1 MIYALLLR
9 NFGVEIHA
17 LFPQNILDWGAD
29 SANFSS
35 FWMYEDQESKS
46 NGVSLQSRLNPA
58 GCALS
63 SAINAMMDWLL
74 SFQRLQCLSRMVESC
89 SKTRWVS
96 IFTSGSNSRFSRLWV
111 MICPCRDQLA
121 SPPTNHFSSLSFT
134 RKSAL
139 LGRYKILW
147 CQQLSQKL
155 GTLDTVSPFNSVTY
169 EKKVTPSDR
178 PCRWS

>member
-1 MIYALLLR
+1 MIYALLSR
-9 NFGVEIHA
+9 NFGVQIYA

-96 IFTSGSNSRFSRLWV
+96 IFTSGSNPRFSSSPDCESWFALVEISWLPHQP
-111 MICPCRDQLA
+111 IISQASA
-121 SPPTNHFSSLSFT
+121 SPGRVLCLAATKYFGANNYHRNLG
-134 RKSAL
+134 L
-139 LGRYKILW
+139 LIQCHLLI
-147 CQQLSQKL
+147 Q
-155 GTLDTVSPFNSVTY
+155 
-169 EKKVTPSDR
+169 
-178 PCRWS
+178 